1 MIYIC
6 LILLLLLYIFLFDVN
21 GRGVDKSKRK
31 WRVAYYISYLFLC
44 GIPIFS
50 YEIGGDIQR
59 YMAWYIKEVK
69 PLDGFSFDDF
79 RYEPLFC
86 LIISFFK
93 TIRLSWF
100 IVYAIII
107 LFINYSIFSFGSRYI
122 THFFTFILLYFLL
135 HFYEMNFEPIRQ
147 SIAMGIFL
155 LSIPF
160 LEEGNIRKYLLL
172 IIVAIGFHISAVFA
186 LLLPFFKWAKFNI
199 ITYVG
204 LLILLMIGN
213 YINIH
218 FEEAIK
224 LTGLIGGE
232 DYYELYLKSDLVN
245 NQLNV
250 NGIIGLVVV
259 KLAPVILALKMLR
272 YNLTLPFTHFEG
284 AVLLLAIFMVFR
296 AAIPLLD
303 RFVLFWGIIQVA
315 ALAEAIYVRNVP
327 RRAKAV
333 NQMFRVYIIL
343 SFVLNTYMYYNAPNE
358 NDFKNYRRLYPYNS
372 IFDKHIDSERRTKQL
387 YKR

>member
-6 LILLLLLYIFLFDVN
+6 LILLLLLYIFLFDVK
-21 GRGVDKSKRK
+21 GRSIDKSKRK
-31 WRVAYYISYLFLC
+31 WRVAYYISYLFVC
-44 GIPIFS
+44 GIPILS

-59 YMAWYIKEVK
+59 YMAWYTENVK
-69 PLDGFSFDDF
+69 PLDAFSFDDF

-93 TIRLSWF
+93 TIGLSWF
-100 IVYAIII
+100 VVYAIII
-107 LFINYSIFSFGSRYI
+107 LFINYSIFSFGKKYI

-135 HFYEMNFEPIRQ
+135 HFYEINFEPIRQ
-147 SIAMGIFL
+147 SVAMGLFL
-155 LSIPF
+155 LAIPF
-160 LEEGNIRKYLLL
+160 LEEGKIRKYCLL
-172 IIVAIGFHISAVFA
+172 IVIAIGFHISAVFT
-186 LLLPFFKWAKFNI
+186 LLLPLLKWAKFNI

-204 LLILLMIGN
+204 LLILLMSGN

-218 FEEAIK
+218 FEDAVK

-250 NGIIGLVVV
+250 NGIIGLIVV
-259 KLAPVILALKMLR
+259 KLAPVVLALKMLR
-272 YNLTLPFTHFEG
+272 YNRSLPFTHFEG
-284 AVLLLAIFMVFR
+284 AALLLSIFMVFR

-315 ALAEAIYVRNVP
+315 ALAEALYVRNIP

-333 NQMFRVYIIL
+333 NQMFRAYIIL
-343 SFVLNTYMYYNAPNE
+343 SFMLNTYMYYNASNQF
-358 NDFKNYRRLYPYNS
+358 DFKNYRRLYPYNN
-372 IFDKHIDSERRTKQL
+372 IFDKHVDSERRLKYL
-387 YKR
+387 YKK